1 MELRWLRLGSVVRA
15 VADIA
20 DKVRGF
26 VAGGVYLG
34 QQERC

>member
-1 MELRWLRLGSVVRA
+1 MKVAQVRVRCRA

-34 QQERC
+34 QQERCWG